1 MSEKRATRISPFKNC
16 TTWIDLLKVTTIIT
30 VAIIKPK
37 NYSTVH
43 MTNNNNQAGSSCCD
57 DESVLF
63 IPI

>member
-1 MSEKRATRISPFKNC
+1 MSEKRATRIGPFKNY
-16 TTWIDLLKVTTIIT
+16 TTWIDLLKMNTIIT